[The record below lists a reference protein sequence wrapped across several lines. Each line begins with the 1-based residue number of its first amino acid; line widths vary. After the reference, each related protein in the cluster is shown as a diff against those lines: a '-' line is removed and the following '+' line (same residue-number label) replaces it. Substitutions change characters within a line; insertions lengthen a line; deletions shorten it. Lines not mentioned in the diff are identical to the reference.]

1 MFTVYIELTQAV
13 SWKITHMRRHY
24 LRQACLYGLHVP
36 VYYSIVSA
44 LTSYLFSTNPEP
56 AFAHYHMGRC
66 LAMSFMFGVS
76 PRLCFDVKTAIFLAL
91 VVLATLTYAA
101 LETRLKLTSK
111 HDNNNTKIVLSREV
125 DDVTV
130 SMTTKQGKGLGNLA
144 SLMELRGSLAGSLSG
159 SCANV
164 NIQS

>member
-1 MFTVYIELTQAV
+1 MAAAF
-13 SWKITHMRRHY
+13 
-24 LRQACLYGLHVP
+24 
-36 VYYSIVSA
+36 
-44 LTSYLFSTNPEP
+44 EP
-56 AFAHYHMGRC
+56 
-66 LAMSFMFGVS
+66 
-76 PRLCFDVKTAIFLAL
+76 
-91 VVLATLTYAA
+91 
-101 LETRLKLTSK
+101 ETRLKLTSK